1 MRIPLLPIA
10 FLFLSVSVSGQTID
24 GLASKYGAPRNIFE
38 IRPGVIM
45 STKFGS
51 ESEVC
56 EMRIERSV
64 GIDKAV
70 RLDKTFP
77 SYLAKE
83 IVDEVVPQSD
93 RGAKGMSSSSSFS
106 TRDVW
111 SDTDYFEHVS
121 IAYWHRG
128 SQEIDT
134 NIIAIVIR
142 WRHRRGCQM

>member
-1 MRIPLLPIA
+1 MRIPLLFIT
-10 FLFLSVSVSGQTID
+10 FLFLNVSVSGQTID
-24 GLASKYGAPRNIFE
+24 GLTSKYGAPRNIFE

-45 STKFGS
+45 NTKFGL

-83 IVDEVVPQSD
+83 IVDEVIPQAE
-93 RGAKGMSSSSSFS
+93 RGAKGTTSTGS
-106 TRDVW
+106 TRNVW
-111 SDTDYFEHVS
+111 SETDYFEHVS
-121 IAYWHRG
+121 ITY
-128 SQEIDT
+128 
-134 NIIAIVIR
+134 
-142 WRHRRGCQM
+142 